1 MVAQHLLESK
11 VVVESLVMFW
21 KEFTIIEETY
31 AKSLRELLGN
41 PAASFRTS
49 ILHRFTGF
57 FNSDSG
63 FEEGKYVSAR
73 ERGEEKRK
81 EKRRE
86 VGSREEKDRR
96 VREGR
101 TGNIFIVYADL

>member
-63 FEEGKYVSAR
+63 FEEGKYVSER
-73 ERGEEKRK
+73 ERGSGETKGEEERG
-81 EKRRE
+81 
-86 VGSREEKDRR
+86 GSREEKDKR

-101 TGNIFIVYADL
+101 TGNIFTVYADL